1 MGRYEDTLA
10 LDDIILYPD
19 FTIRHPKTGEYF
31 YWEHFGMMDNEDYYN
46 AVLRKLDAFEMNQ
59 LLIGRDVLLL
69 HESSSA
75 PLNTRVLDCYIQ
87 EYLV

>member
-1 MGRYEDTLA
+1 MK
-10 LDDIILYPD
+10 IIIMRFCENWMP
-19 FTIRHPKTGEYF
+19 
-31 YWEHFGMMDNEDYYN
+31 
-46 AVLRKLDAFEMNQ
+46 FEMNQ

>member
-1 MGRYEDTLA
+1 MNKELRCLKMK
-10 LDDIILYPD
+10 I
-19 FTIRHPKTGEYF
+19 
-31 YWEHFGMMDNEDYYN
+31 M
-46 AVLRKLDAFEMNQ
+46 LRKLDAFEMNQ